1 MNSKAIKRQ
10 LLAAIAMVLVAAIA
24 LGSSTYAWFVASNSV
39 TAEGMTVQ
47 AQSESGLAISFQG
60 TDWGTSASAGV
71 ATGVK
76 LYPASTK
83 DLTKWSHATAKT
95 SNNKTATQETRENI
109 TDKVF
114 DGTSGAFKDGN
125 GYVFMKEFKIRSTA
139 TGEAQSKGLYV
150 KSITVTGATQK
161 MSAAMRVGVRYN
173 ATNSGNNKS
182 YIYAPVSLDGA
193 TPLTSYNW
201 YQDADDANGSPVT
214 IDQVGKT
221 TSTLIGENTEIS
233 SDASKAEVVQIYI
246 WFEGEDDQLFSDNFK
261 AEDLNVTV
269 EFSSIQP
276 DTAAA

>member
-1 MNSKAIKRQ
+1 
-10 LLAAIAMVLVAAIA
+10 
-24 LGSSTYAWFVASNSV
+24 
-39 TAEGMTVQ
+39 
-47 AQSESGLAISFQG
+47 
-60 TDWGTSASAGV
+60 
-71 ATGVK
+71 
-76 LYPASTK
+76 
-83 DLTKWSHATAKT
+83 
-95 SNNKTATQETRENI
+95 
-109 TDKVF
+109 
-114 DGTSGAFKDGN
+114 
-125 GYVFMKEFKIRSTA
+125 MKEFKIRSTA

-201 YQDADDANGSPVT
+201 YQDAQDATGSPVT
-214 IDQVGKT
+214 IDQVGKA

-261 AEDLNVTV
+261 AEDLHVTV